1 MKIINF
7 TKFLSERKDTPKP
20 KGAPDWQDSDAPD
33 AEGRFRD
40 LSPKDLAAWLIKTR
54 KGELKKISGS
64 ITQQI
69 VFNRKEDPEYAEKM
83 EKTRIEV
90 YKQLGRKDLLED
102 LEIDLEKEISE
113 IALASTGVKNALIDI
128 RDDTNLLD
136 YLGFSSLKN
145 AIKFIKFANIEM
157 WEEVRKDIE
166 EYKDER
172 KKNESLVE
180 EGLEKKDFD
189 KVVAA
194 VKKANQPATVMF
206 VPKWKEI
213 EILVGMHAPYSVIDP
228 ISNEINKL
236 GYKTN
241 EISIA
246 GDSSSYSRREYEAI
260 ERINGGHRNY

>member
-7 TKFLSERKDTPKP
+7 TQFLSERKDTPKP

-90 YKQLGRKDLLED
+90 YKQLGRKDLLENF
-102 LEIDLEKEISE
+102 EIDLEKEISE
-113 IALASTGVKNALIDI
+113 ISLAYTGVKDALVDI
-128 RDDTNLLD
+128 RDDNNLLD
-136 YLGFSSLKN
+136 YLGFGSLRN

-157 WEEVRKDIE
+157 WDEITKDIK
-166 EYKDER
+166 EYKEKL
-172 KKNESLVE
+172 KK
-180 EGLEKKDFD
+180 
-189 KVVAA
+189 
-194 VKKANQPATVMF
+194 
-206 VPKWKEI
+206 
-213 EILVGMHAPYSVIDP
+213 
-228 ISNEINKL
+228 
-236 GYKTN
+236 
-241 EISIA
+241 
-246 GDSSSYSRREYEAI
+246 
-260 ERINGGHRNY
+260 

>member
-7 TKFLSERKDTPKP
+7 TEFLSERKDTPKP

-102 LEIDLEKEISE
+102 LEIDLEREISE

-157 WEEVRKDIE
+157 WDEVRKDIE
-166 EYKDER
+166 EYKEKL
-172 KKNESLVE
+172 KK
-180 EGLEKKDFD
+180 
-189 KVVAA
+189 
-194 VKKANQPATVMF
+194 
-206 VPKWKEI
+206 
-213 EILVGMHAPYSVIDP
+213 
-228 ISNEINKL
+228 
-236 GYKTN
+236 
-241 EISIA
+241 
-246 GDSSSYSRREYEAI
+246 
-260 ERINGGHRNY
+260 